1 MGASSSRNPLLLRN
15 TFNIEIYNQFVQQK
29 RELRNKF
36 KQEYKQRQDEVMKF
50 INTQSNDTKDANW
63 RFARR
68 IRKINDMTS
77 SSVRRNHLL
86 KMLTEEVESAGKID
100 LSFFKAMEMN
110 LDTEHQAQVNA
121 ALEQFTAKATIAK
134 KSE

>member
-63 RFARR
+63 RFARK
-68 IRKINDMTS
+68 IRKINDMRN
-77 SSVRRNHLL
+77 SSVKRNHLL
-86 KMLTEEVESAGKID
+86 KMLSEEVESAGKID

>member
-50 INTQSNDTKDANW
+50 INAQTNDTKDANW
-63 RFARR
+63 RFVRK
-68 IRKINDMTS
+68 IRKINDMKN
-77 SSVRRNHLL
+77 SSVKRNYLL
-86 KMLTEEVESAGKID
+86 KMLTEEVDSAGKID

-121 ALEQFTAKATIAK
+121 ALGQFTAKATIAK

>member
-77 SSVRRNHLL
+77 SSVKRNHLL

>member
-63 RFARR
+63 RFVRK
-68 IRKINDMTS
+68 IRKINDMRN
-77 SSVRRNHLL
+77 SSVKRNHLL
-86 KMLTEEVESAGKID
+86 KMLSEEVESAGKID

>member
-1 MGASSSRNPLLLRN
+1 
-15 TFNIEIYNQFVQQK
+15 
-29 RELRNKF
+29 
-36 KQEYKQRQDEVMKF
+36 MKF
-50 INTQSNDTKDANW
+50 INSQSEHTKDANW
-63 RFARR
+63 RFVRR
-68 IRKINDMTS
+68 IRKINDMAN
-77 SSVRRNHLL
+77 SSVKRNHLL

-121 ALEQFTAKATIAK
+121 AMEQFTAKATIAK

>member
-50 INTQSNDTKDANW
+50 INSQSEHTKDANW
-63 RFARR
+63 RFVRR
-68 IRKINDMTS
+68 IRKINDMAN
-77 SSVRRNHLL
+77 SSVKRNHLL

-121 ALEQFTAKATIAK
+121 AMEQFTAKATIAK

>member
-50 INTQSNDTKDANW
+50 INTQTNDTKDANW
-63 RFARR
+63 RFVRR
-68 IRKINDMTS
+68 IRKINDMKN
-77 SSVRRNHLL
+77 SSVKRNHLL
-86 KMLTEEVESAGKID
+86 KMLTEEVDSAGKID